1 MPAFVKNPLTPLT
14 AAQNEARAFARLR
27 AKANRPIPGGGNSV
41 AVGIA
46 VNGGTPVALPQG
58 VSPGGA
64 Q

>member
-1 MPAFVKNPLTPLT
+1 MPAFVKDPRTPLS
-14 AAQNEARAFARLR
+14 AADNEARAFARLR
-27 AKANRPIPGGGNSV
+27 AKAIRPVPGGGNSV
-41 AVGIA
+41 ATGIA